1 MALPVVAIIGRPNVG
16 KSSLFNALA
25 GEMISIV
32 EPTAG
37 VTRDRVSTIIGRGE
51 KYFELL
57 DTGGY
62 GIVDAQQLSEH
73 IEQQILTAIES
84 ANIVLFVVDIREGIV
99 PLDEKIAQ
107 LLRKGGPTQRR
118 GLAKG
123 GLDVIGVA
131 NKADEARMF
140 PAAGEFSRFGFGEF
154 ICISATNNLNKQVLL
169 ERIFKKLT
177 GMESARPAEPVMK
190 IAIVGK
196 QNVGKSSLVNAMVG
210 SERVIVSETPGT
222 TRDAIDVRFE
232 KDGKTIVVIDTAG
245 IRKKSRMADSIE
257 FYSFVRATKSIAR
270 ADVVLFMIDATAD
283 VSDVDKKIARFIADE
298 YKSCII
304 VINKWDLAKGT
315 AVTDSYEDY
324 LTKLLPGL
332 KYAPIAF
339 TTATEAK
346 NVHGVLDLAAEVFK
360 QTMTWI
366 TTGRLNKAFEAIK
379 AESTRSGKRGGRPN
393 IYYATQVAVNPV
405 TILMFVNKPELFD
418 ENHRRFIIGRLR
430 ELLPVSEVPI
440 RLLVR
445 ARRSEKRSS
454 GTFCRPLDQ
463 NPAIFLSDS
472 KKIITTST
480 SIMAER
486 AAFIFPWKVCFGR

>member
-1 MALPVVAIIGRPNVG
+1 MAMAAVAIIGRPNVG

-37 VTRDRVSTIIGRGE
+37 VTRDRVSTIIGRND
-51 KYFELL
+51 KYFELI

-62 GIVDAQQLSEH
+62 GVVDVQQLSEH
-73 IEQQILTAIES
+73 IEQQIITAIES
-84 ANIVLFVVDIREGIV
+84 ANIVLFMVDIREGIV
-99 PLDEKIAQ
+99 PLDEKIAR
-107 LLRKGGPTQRR
+107 LLRKE
-118 GLAKG
+118 

-131 NKADEARMF
+131 NKADDAKMF
-140 PAAGEFSRFGFGEF
+140 PAAGEFSKLGLGEF
-154 ICISATNNLNKQVLL
+154 LCISATNNLNKQVLL
-169 ERIFKKLT
+169 DRIFERLS
-177 GMESARPAEPVMK
+177 GIESARPAKPVMK

-196 QNVGKSSLVNAMVG
+196 QNVGKSTLVNAMVG

-232 KDGKTIVVIDTAG
+232 KDSKTIVVIDTAG
-245 IRKKSRMADSIE
+245 IKKKSKIADSIG
-257 FYSFVRATKSIAR
+257 FYSYVRATRSIQR
-270 ADVVLFMIDATAD
+270 ADVVLFLIDATTE
-283 VSDVDKKIARFIADE
+283 VSEVDKKIARFIADE

-304 VINKWDLAKGT
+304 VINKWDLAKET
-315 AVTDSYEDY
+315 AVTGNYEDY

-332 KYAPIAF
+332 SYAPIAF

-346 NVHGVLDLAAEVFK
+346 NVQSVLDLAAEIFG
-360 QTMTWI
+360 QTTTWI

-379 AESTRSGKRGGRPN
+379 AGSMSAGKRGGGGHPN

-418 ENHRRFIIGRLR
+418 ENHRRFIVGRLR
-430 ELLPVSEVPI
+430 ELLPISEVPI

-445 ARRSEKRSS
+445 THRTEKK
-454 GTFCRPLDQ
+454 
-463 NPAIFLSDS
+463 N
-472 KKIITTST
+472 
-480 SIMAER
+480 
-486 AAFIFPWKVCFGR
+486 